1 MNILLEILA
10 VILGGILIMA
20 LLYLQ
25 PGMDMTL
32 IEELRP

>member
-10 VILGGILIMA
+10 VILGGVLIMA

-25 PGMDMTL
+25 PGMDITL
-32 IEELRP
+32 VEVLG